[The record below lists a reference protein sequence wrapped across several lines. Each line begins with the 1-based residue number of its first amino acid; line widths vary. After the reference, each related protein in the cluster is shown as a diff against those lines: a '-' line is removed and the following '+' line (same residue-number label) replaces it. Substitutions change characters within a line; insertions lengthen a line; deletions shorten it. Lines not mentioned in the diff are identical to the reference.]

1 MHIPINRG
9 EGYLMLMA
17 IFDPEV
23 LNQFNG
29 LWENYSEFKKENP
42 EALTVVMWVFGF
54 VLWGGVLLFRSSR
67 QPIVWGEFGKL
78 LLQALQHAT
87 NNWKWQN
94 NKKTAI
100 ACESNNQRI
109 TCDSCGD
116 FTVNDRSITEYLSR
130 KEKKELKKLKK
141 NIILALQAKD
151 KEDEER
157 REEAHKQRLLEQLAK
172 AQPVQ
177 NQKKESAVG
186 MPVVMNTMH
195 GTPVPVVNKPIV
207 PPPTHYT
214 ISEIPTHIKPVVPVV
229 PPAPVMTPKKDED
242 LNNVE
247 KTILNELMAS
257 PTIWRWGT
265 GKDGKP
271 TGNSIRTTAV
281 LYNFKTNTFYVAGKP
296 VKVSLA
302 TSTIFSRLANIIIG
316 ELKVKQPLPLSI

>member
-1 MHIPINRG
+1 
-9 EGYLMLMA
+9 MLMA

-42 EALTVVMWVFGF
+42 EALSVVMWVFGF
-54 VLWGGVLLFRSSR
+54 VLWGGVLVFRSSR

-78 LLQALQHAT
+78 LLQALQQAT

-94 NKKTAI
+94 SKKTAI
-100 ACESNNQRI
+100 ACEANNQKI
-109 TCDSCGD
+109 MCDSCGD

-157 REEAHKQRLLEQLAK
+157 REEAQKQKLLEQLAK
-172 AQPVQ
+172 AQPVH
-177 NQKKESAVG
+177 KIELIKEERKESAKEVSMPMING
-186 MPVVMNTMH
+186 MPAQ
-195 GTPVPVVNKPIV
+195 VVNKPV
-207 PPPTHYT
+207 VLPPTHYT
-214 ISEIPTHIKPVVPVV
+214 ISEIPAHVKPVVPVV
-229 PPAPVMTPKKDED
+229 PPTPVMTPKKDED

-271 TGNSIRTTAV
+271 TGNSIRTTVV

-302 TSTIFSRLANIIIG
+302 TSTIFSRLANNIIG
-316 ELKVKQPLPLSI
+316 DLKVKQPLPLSI